1 MFHTNNAKETTY
13 KVGGKVPKQYILI
26 NGIEVDADARETSAD
41 LILDL
46 NGGKKPNRRGRDIFV
61 IRLSKDPNY
70 KDFGFAGAVYN
81 RAGIINNTHGCK
93 HSAAGNTY
101 THCGAL
107 IHADNWQI
115 KDDYPW

>member
-1 MFHTNNAKETTY
+1 MQK
-13 KVGGKVPKQYILI
+13 KQHIKLV
-26 NGIEVDADARETSAD
+26 E
-41 LILDL
+41 
-46 NGGKKPNRRGRDIFV
+46 KPNRRGRDIFV
-61 IRLSKDPNY
+61 IRLSKYPNY